1 MNKSLSSYIAEGL
14 KKDGKLTDVESVT
27 YPDGTTVNIADVES
41 KFHMCMMDILNEFS
55 YFAPAV
61 QSLVPILTNAVDTMA
76 TDGIRLFMNPK
87 FVNELSFSEC
97 IFVILHECMH
107 CILNHMY
114 REKINNFD
122 HMLGNIAADYE
133 VNGILEFDGMIKRGT
148 TEKIGGIIDEKY
160 KGWPME
166 KIYHDCKKSAPRP
179 KQQGDPNQSHGGSD
193 GDSGDQSQSG
203 GSGGSGGD
211 QKKSPDYIK
220 GWNQAMED
228 YNSGKLKI

>member
-1 MNKSLSSYIAEGL
+1 MNKSLSTYITEGL
-14 KKDGKLTDVESVT
+14 KRDGKLTDVESIT
-27 YPDGTTVNIADVES
+27 YPDGKVVNIADVES
-41 KFHMCMMDILNEFS
+41 KFHMCVMDILNEFN

-61 QSLVPILTNAVDTMA
+61 TALVPILTNGVDTMA
-76 TDGIRLFMNPK
+76 TDGIRLFMNPR
-87 FVNELSFSEC
+87 FVEGLSFNEC

-122 HMLGNIAADYE
+122 HQLGNIAADYE

-148 TEKIGGIIDEKY
+148 TEKVGGLIDEKY

-166 KIYHDCKKSAPRP
+166 KIYHDCKKSAPTP
-179 KQQGDPNQSHGGSD
+179 KQQGEPSQSQGDQGQSGEGGGS
-193 GDSGDQSQSG
+193 GNGGSGSGDQKQ
-203 GSGGSGGD
+203 
-211 QKKSPDYIK
+211 SPDYIK
-220 GWNQAMED
+220 GWNQAMAD